1 MDFITDNNPKY
12 LNYAKT
18 IIGDFPNYV
27 KEASVG
33 ERVESVKSLHDSAFA
48 LPNSR
53 EFPLDTAENTYLSY
67 AYVKAANVN
76 DHKILK
82 KLSSAVK
89 LHKIEEDI
97 DDLNS
102 AFSDLIK
109 KASADDIST
118 QFALSINYG
127 ESTGVKYYYPINDE
141 DNIMKSAV
149 DLSEDFEKM
158 PLEAFRHASKN
169 LVKAANEQHLDIS
182 FLPDRI
188 QNNGVDREFNLA
200 GAKVAVN
207 QRKEKLGKDAGA
219 MYDEILKSAAVDVEN
234 VDDYVNLFLDV
245 DRINHIKYS
254 SKMLNPYEAFF
265 SGYSKDGLK
274 KLANTYVVVSD
285 APIPLSQFTKA
296 ARKAIEENFTQDHRE
311 KLMEV
316 VKEAEEN
323 GGIAASE
330 KLIKFPENL
339 QKQLLGTL
347 IND

>member
-1 MDFITDNNPKY
+1 MDFITDNNPKF

-33 ERVESVKSLHDSAFA
+33 ERTESVKELHDSAFA

-53 EFPLDTAENTYLSY
+53 EFPIDTPENTYLSY
-67 AYVKAANVN
+67 AYVKAANIN
-76 DHKILK
+76 DHKVLK

-89 LHKIEEDI
+89 LHNIEEDI

-109 KASADDIST
+109 KASADDISK

-158 PLEAFRHASKN
+158 PLEAFRHAAKN
-169 LVKAANEQHLDIS
+169 LVKAANEQRVDIS

-234 VDDYVNLFLDV
+234 IDDYVNLFLDV

-296 ARKAIEENFTQDHRE
+296 ARKAIEENFTQDDRE

-347 IND
+347 LND